1 MLTSQSHQDKNND
14 DNNNDNSINQ
24 EEQVTLNNDNSDDD
38 DDDDDDDT
46 KRMIRRVRAKHIVL
60 LTYEFTYSPFSGNG
74 ILARSLVKSLLGWGC
89 TVTVWCC
96 RPSSSN
102 SGDDDI
108 NNNNNSNNKNKNK
121 NSNDNHLTLP
131 EISQDSVRRLTVLSN
146 IVNGKSWKC
155 LDEQSCWK
163 DFIISNLSSS
173 SSSPIIDDEQQ
184 RNILQHALLQ
194 ANNVVCTIDWS
205 GAVAY
210 RSLVSATMIIPDQTF
225 RLYLNFRVYSLGIT
239 NNDDNTGNADTGGSN
254 DDDDDDSRI
263 NNRRAWYDKFEYKAM
278 KDADV
283 VISLSSKDTQ
293 YLYGIQE
300 KFSKQEQT
308 QQQEG
313 VQQLVGVQLH
323 EQPAIIKKPIE
334 IVLPPLRQDMHRFAT
349 KNGTSEDLFL
359 HLPDSIQSLISMVDD
374 DDTTTHL
381 FSKRPLITCVA
392 RQSPEKCIQRFVAFI
407 EMAANT
413 GILEQLNL
421 TVVLAGA
428 VSDLNYAQQLHKRL
442 LRAVPTAII
451 IDRFLSPFELGAVF
465 AHTILN
471 FHPPSY
477 DAYGMTVIE
486 AAAFGA
492 PTVLAGTSIGAY
504 RLLGEDACIQ
514 VEMVADNENYNNSN
528 NDKESN
534 IFSHDS
540 LNTITNF
547 LTECKNDGMI
557 WKELSLKAQEKALGW
572 DEESYGKQMLDII
585 DKYSVQ

>member
-14 DNNNDNSINQ
+14 DNNSDNTNQ
-24 EEQVTLNNDNSDDD
+24 EEHVSLNNDNSDDD
-38 DDDDDDDT
+38 ET
-46 KRMIRRVRAKHIVL
+46 KIILRRRRAKNIVL

-96 RPSSSN
+96 RPSSS
-102 SGDDDI
+102 GDD
-108 NNNNNSNNKNKNK
+108 NKNKNK
-121 NSNDNHLTLP
+121 NSNDNHLTSP

-155 LDEQSCWK
+155 LDERSCWK
-163 DFIISNLSSS
+163 DFIISNLSSTP
-173 SSSPIIDDEQQ
+173 PIIDEQ

-210 RSLVSATMIIPDQTF
+210 RSLVSAIMIPDGTF
-225 RLYLNFRVYSLGIT
+225 LLYLNFRVYSLGIT
-239 NNDDNTGNADTGGSN
+239 NDHTGKDDTGVH
-254 DDDDDDSRI
+254 DDDDDDSRM

-300 KFSKQEQT
+300 KFSIEKQT

-313 VQQLVGVQLH
+313 VQQLGGVQLH
-323 EQPAIIKKPIE
+323 EPAIIKKPIE
-334 IVLPPLRQDMHRFAT
+334 IVLPPLRQDMRRFAT

-374 DDTTTHL
+374 NGDGTTHL

-471 FHPPSY
+471 FHPPFY

-492 PTVLAGTSIGAY
+492 PTVLAGTSIGAF

-514 VEMVADNENYNNSN
+514 VEMVVDNENINNNNNNN
-528 NDKESN
+528 NDNDDDNESN
-534 IFSHDS
+534 IFSRDS

-547 LTECKNDGMI
+547 LTECKNNEMI
-557 WKELSLKAQEKALGW
+557 WKKLSLRAQEKALGW
-572 DEESYGKQMLDII
+572 DEESYGKKMLDTI
-585 DKYSVQ
+585 DKYSIHENRNR

>member
-1 MLTSQSHQDKNND
+1 MLTSQNNND
-14 DNNNDNSINQ
+14 D
-24 EEQVTLNNDNSDDD
+24 DDE
-38 DDDDDDDT
+38 T
-46 KRMIRRVRAKHIVL
+46 KRLRRRNIVL

-96 RPSSSN
+96 RPSSI
-102 SGDDDI
+102 GDDLNNDI
-108 NNNNNSNNKNKNK
+108 NN
-121 NSNDNHLTLP
+121 NSNDNHLTSP

-155 LDEQSCWK
+155 LDDQSCWK
-163 DFIISNLSSS
+163 DFIISNLI
-173 SSSPIIDDEQQ
+173 SSPIDEQ

-194 ANNVVCTIDWS
+194 AKNAVVCTIDWS

-210 RSLVSATMIIPDQTF
+210 RSLVSATMIPDRTF

-239 NNDDNTGNADTGGSN
+239 N
-254 DDDDDDSRI
+254 DDDDDDSRT

-293 YLYGIQE
+293 YLYGIQ
-300 KFSKQEQT
+300 KQFSKEEQIQQKQGEQES
-308 QQQEG
+308 
-313 VQQLVGVQLH
+313 
-323 EQPAIIKKPIE
+323 AIIKKPIE
-334 IVLPPLRQDMHRFAT
+334 IILPPLRQDMHRFAT

-359 HLPDSIQSLISMVDD
+359 HLPDPIQSLISMVDD
-374 DDTTTHL
+374 DDDTTHL

-392 RQSPEKCIQRFVAFI
+392 RQSTEKCIQRFVAFV

-413 GILEQLNL
+413 GILQQLNL

-477 DAYGMTVIE
+477 DAYGMTIIE
-486 AAAFGA
+486 AASFGA
-492 PTVLAGTSIGAY
+492 PTVLAGTSIGAF

-514 VEMVADNENYNNSN
+514 VEMVVDNENINNNNNNN
-528 NDKESN
+528 NDNDDDNESN
-534 IFSHDS
+534 IFSRDS

-547 LTECKNDGMI
+547 LTECKNNEMI
-557 WKELSLKAQEKALGW
+557 WKKLSLRAQEKALGW
-572 DEESYGKQMLDII
+572 DEESYGKKMLDTI
-585 DKYSVQ
+585 DKYSIHENRNR

>member
-1 MLTSQSHQDKNND
+1 MLTSQSHQDKNIDDNND
-14 DNNNDNSINQ
+14 DNINQ
-24 EEQVTLNNDNSDDD
+24 EEQVILSNDNSDDD
-38 DDDDDDDT
+38 ET
-46 KRMIRRVRAKHIVL
+46 KIIRRRRAKNIVL

-96 RPSSSN
+96 RPSSS
-102 SGDDDI
+102 GDDTNND
-108 NNNNNSNNKNKNK
+108 NNNY
-121 NSNDNHLTLP
+121 NSNDNHLTSP
-131 EISQDSVRRLTVLSN
+131 EISQDSVRRLIVLSN

-173 SSSPIIDDEQQ
+173 PIDEQ
-184 RNILQHALLQ
+184 RNVLQHALLQ

-210 RSLVSATMIIPDQTF
+210 RSLVSATMIPDRTF

-239 NNDDNTGNADTGGSN
+239 NDDTGNADTGGN
-254 DDDDDDSRI
+254 DDDDDSRM

-300 KFSKQEQT
+300 KFSKEEQT

-313 VQQLVGVQLH
+313 VQLH
-323 EQPAIIKKPIE
+323 EPAIVKKPIE

-374 DDTTTHL
+374 DDDNDNDTTHL

-421 TVVLAGA
+421 TVVIAGA

-442 LRAVPTAII
+442 LQAVPTAII

-477 DAYGMTVIE
+477 DAYGMTIIE

-492 PTVLAGTSIGAY
+492 PTVLAGTSIGAF
-504 RLLGEDACIQ
+504 RLLGDDACIQ
-514 VEMVADNENYNNSN
+514 VEMVVDNENYNNSN

-534 IFSHDS
+534 IFSYDS
-540 LNTITNF
+540 LNIITNF
-547 LTECKNDGMI
+547 LAECKNNDMI

-572 DEESYGKQMLDII
+572 DEESYGKQMLNII
-585 DKYSVQ
+585 DKCSMQ